1 MPTKETTPLRSSR
14 RRASRTPSKR
24 LVALPGG
31 ASKQPASR
39 PAAVAARLRPKRS
52 RARGKPGFP
61 ASLGKA
67 FGDLTSRLSR
77 ELSRGAGKKRLAAVL
92 TGAAGA
98 LAASVAFV
106 RRRGRRA
113 EPPATEPT
121 PQTTAATIPQQEGD
135 EEPAS
140 DTTSAPTNP
149 RIWRVPHSVAT
160 SQISRQA
167 PLGLVREH
175 VELMPLGDRVL
186 VSTAIC
192 FSPTTAIFSPHWRP

>member
-1 MPTKETTPLRSSR
+1 MPTKETAPLRSSR

-135 EEPAS
+135 EESAS
-140 DTTSAPTNP
+140 DTTSAPTTP
-149 RIWRVPHSVAT
+149 PHLEGPS
-160 SQISRQA
+160 
-167 PLGLVREH
+167 
-175 VELMPLGDRVL
+175 
-186 VSTAIC
+186 
-192 FSPTTAIFSPHWRP
+192 

>member
-1 MPTKETTPLRSSR
+1 MANAAGIFEGSCPSTASYPEPHSNPRRTDRPEGEQMPTKETTPLRSSR

-52 RARGKPGFP
+52 RTRGKPGFP

-67 FGDLTSRLSR
+67 IGDLTSRLSR

-135 EEPAS
+135 GEPAS
-140 DTTSAPTNP
+140 DTTSAPTTP
-149 RIWRVPHSVAT
+149 PHLEGPS
-160 SQISRQA
+160 
-167 PLGLVREH
+167 
-175 VELMPLGDRVL
+175 
-186 VSTAIC
+186 
-192 FSPTTAIFSPHWRP
+192 